1 MKPIL
6 FIILICILF
15 AFSKKEE
22 TVSEWRGPHRGGI
35 FNETNL
41 LTAWPAEGPKLLW
54 SFDSLGR
61 GYGSP
66 VFTDDQIFINGETD
80 STSYLYAF
88 SLNGKL
94 QWRKPYG
101 NEWVKNFPGARSTP
115 TVVGNLV
122 YVTSGKGDLA
132 CLDKRS
138 GEKKWALN
146 MVTDLKGTI
155 NMFGFSQ
162 SVLING
168 DLLYCTPGGPE
179 NNVVALDRFTGKL
192 VWSQKAK
199 GEVEAYGSPLVIRRE
214 GRDLLLTFT
223 ELSFHGI
230 DGKSGE
236 LLWTH
241 PMDTA
246 GNLHG
251 NIPVIVGNDL
261 IYVAGDGNRAVKLN
275 LSGDGTSIK
284 EVWRNQ
290 SFDNIMGGIVRLGN
304 KIYGTGHRQMYL
316 KELDMKS
323 GEVTDSVKMFRG
335 STIAAD
341 GLLYVYT
348 EKGDMNLVK
357 PGPGGLKIISTFK
370 VTKGTKEHFS
380 HPAIHKGILYI
391 RHGQSLVAY
400 AIRNGSNS

>member
-6 FIILICILF
+6 FFILICILF

-22 TVSEWRGPHRGGI
+22 TVSEWRGPHRSGI

-41 LTAWPAEGPKLLW
+41 LTVWPAEGPKLLW

-94 QWRKPYG
+94 QWKKPYG

-179 NNVVALDRFTGKL
+179 NNIVALDRFTGKL

-223 ELSFHGI
+223 ELSFHG
-230 DGKSGE
+230 S
-236 LLWTH
+236 T
-241 PMDTA
+241 
-246 GNLHG
+246 
-251 NIPVIVGNDL
+251 
-261 IYVAGDGNRAVKLN
+261 GNRVN
-275 LSGDGTSIK
+275 CSGHTRWTPPETCTEI
-284 EVWRNQ
+284 
-290 SFDNIMGGIVRLGN
+290 
-304 KIYGTGHRQMYL
+304 
-316 KELDMKS
+316 
-323 GEVTDSVKMFRG
+323 FR
-335 STIAAD
+335 
-341 GLLYVYT
+341 
-348 EKGDMNLVK
+348 
-357 PGPGGLKIISTFK
+357 
-370 VTKGTKEHFS
+370 
-380 HPAIHKGILYI
+380 
-391 RHGQSLVAY
+391 
-400 AIRNGSNS
+400 